1 MKRYLNEQ
9 IIRDLK
15 KKMVFLGGPRQVG
28 KTTMALQILKDKQNY
43 LNWDISQ
50 HREKILKGE
59 LPPGEMLVFDEIHKY
74 RSWRNYLKGLYD
86 LQHGNQKILVT
97 GSARLDF
104 YRFGGD
110 SLQGRYHFLRLH
122 PLSVAELAIKSQNNF
137 MELLELGGFPEP
149 FLGKSK
155 VEAKRWSRE
164 YRTRLV
170 REDLLSLERVQDI
183 GNLEL
188 LIIRLPELVGSPLS
202 LNALREDLQISHK
215 TLSKWMNI
223 LERLYAVFRLMPL
236 GSPKIRAV
244 KKEQKHYHFDWSLV
258 QDMPRRFENMVA
270 LHLLKWVHY
279 EEDTKGRN
287 IELRYFRDIEG
298 KEVDFV
304 VTEDNKPFLF
314 VECKWSDDELNKTLI
329 YLKRKFPQ
337 ADAWQIHATGKRDY
351 QTKEGIRVA
360 PSLLFLQGLI

>member
-1 MKRYLNEQ
+1 
-9 IIRDLK
+9 
-15 KKMVFLGGPRQVG
+15 MV
-28 KTTMALQILKDKQNY
+28 
-43 LNWDISQ
+43 
-50 HREKILKGE
+50 
-59 LPPGEMLVFDEIHKY
+59 
-74 RSWRNYLKGLYD
+74 
-86 LQHGNQKILVT
+86 
-97 GSARLDF
+97 
-104 YRFGGD
+104 
-110 SLQGRYHFLRLH
+110 
-122 PLSVAELAIKSQNNF
+122 
-137 MELLELGGFPEP
+137 
-149 FLGKSK
+149 
-155 VEAKRWSRE
+155 
-164 YRTRLV
+164 
-170 REDLLSLERVQDI
+170 
-183 GNLEL
+183 
-188 LIIRLPELVGSPLS
+188 
-202 LNALREDLQISHK
+202 
-215 TLSKWMNI
+215 
-223 LERLYAVFRLMPL
+223 
-236 GSPKIRAV
+236 KIRAV